1 MQIDPRVSK
10 SMLDM
15 QLLNNMSATTQTG
28 TADAFSGLLEQV
40 GQLETDDAV
49 TQENSGDVTRDE
61 NGLLWLQLGPSRGTA
76 SPLAV
81 YPASSNAATDGPTK
95 ATAYDSLIN
104 EASQKYGVP
113 VALIKAVI
121 DTESSFN
128 PSVTS
133 LAGAKGL
140 MQLMDATAQ
149 GLGVSDPYD
158 PAQNID
164 AGVRYLSY
172 QIKRFNGQEN
182 MALAAYNAG
191 PGRVQRLGVSSDEQL
206 MSVLDKLPVETQ
218 RYISKIQNAREKY
231 TI

>member
-10 SMLDM
+10 SLLDM
-15 QLLNNMSATTQTG
+15 QPLNNMSATTQTS
-28 TADAFSGLLEQV
+28 TTDAFSGLLAQA
-40 GQLETDDAV
+40 GQLETDDAATRV
-49 TQENSGDVTRDE
+49 YSNDVTRDE
-61 NGLLWLQLGPSRGTA
+61 NGLLWLQLGPSKGTA

-81 YPASSNAATDGPTK
+81 YPASSGSASDGPTK
-95 ATAYDSLIN
+95 PTAYDDLIN

-113 VALIKAVI
+113 TALIKAVI
-121 DTESSFN
+121 ETESSFN
-128 PSVTS
+128 PMVTS
-133 LAGAKGL
+133 SAGAKGL

-206 MSVLDKLPVETQ
+206 MAVLDKLPLETQ
-218 RYISKIQNAREKY
+218 KYITKIQNAREKY
-231 TI
+231 TM

>member
-28 TADAFSGLLEQV
+28 TTDAFSGLLEQV
-40 GQLETDDAV
+40 GQLETDDAA
-49 TQENSGDVTRDE
+49 TRENSGDVTRDE
-61 NGLLWLQLGPSRGTA
+61 NGLLWLQLGPSRGA
-76 SPLAV
+76 SSPFAV
-81 YPASSNAATDGPTK
+81 YPASSSTASDGPTK
-95 ATAYDSLIN
+95 STAYDDLIN

-128 PSVTS
+128 PLVTS
-133 LAGAKGL
+133 SAGAKGL

-158 PAQNID
+158 PSQNID

-206 MSVLDKLPVETQ
+206 LAVLDKLPLETQ
-218 RYISKIQNAREKY
+218 KYITKIQNAREKY
-231 TI
+231 TM

>member
-28 TADAFSGLLEQV
+28 TTDAFSGLLEQV
-40 GQLETDDAV
+40 GQLETDGAV
-49 TQENSGDVTRDE
+49 TRENSSDVTRDE

-76 SPLAV
+76 SSL
-81 YPASSNAATDGPTK
+81 YPAPSSTATDGPT
-95 ATAYDSLIN
+95 APTAYDDLIN

-121 DTESSFN
+121 ATESSFN

-133 LAGAKGL
+133 SAGAKGL

-158 PAQNID
+158 PVQNID

-206 MSVLDKLPVETQ
+206 MAVLDKLPLETQ
-218 RYISKIQNAREKY
+218 RYITKIQNAREKY

>member
-15 QLLNNMSATTQTG
+15 QLLNNMSTTTQTG

-40 GQLETDDAV
+40 GQLETDDTV
-49 TQENSGDVTRDE
+49 TRENSGDVTRDE
-61 NGLLWLQLGPSRGTA
+61 NGLLWLQLGPSRGTT
-76 SPLAV
+76 SSLAV
-81 YPASSNAATDGPTK
+81 YSASSNMATDGPTK

-133 LAGAKGL
+133 SAGAKGL

-191 PGRVQRLGVSSDEQL
+191 PGRVQRLGISSDEQL

-218 RYISKIQNAREKY
+218 RYITKIQNAREKY

>member
-40 GQLETDDAV
+40 GQLETDDTV
-49 TQENSGDVTRDE
+49 TRENSGDVTRDE
-61 NGLLWLQLGPSRGTA
+61 NGLLWLQLGPSRGTT
-76 SPLAV
+76 SSLAV
-81 YPASSNAATDGPTK
+81 YSASSNMATDGPTK

-133 LAGAKGL
+133 SAGAKGL

-218 RYISKIQNAREKY
+218 RYITKIQNAREKY

>member
-28 TADAFSGLLEQV
+28 TTDAFSGLLEQA
-40 GQLETDDAV
+40 GQLETDDAS
-49 TQENSGDVTRDE
+49 TLENSSDVIRDE
-61 NGLLWLQLGPSRGTA
+61 NGLLWLQLGPSKGAA

-81 YPASSNAATDGPTK
+81 SPASSSIASDGPTK
-95 ATAYDSLIN
+95 PTAYDDLIN
-104 EASQKYGVP
+104 EASRKYGVP

-128 PSVTS
+128 PLVTS
-133 LAGAKGL
+133 SAGAKGL

-206 MSVLDKLPVETQ
+206 MAVLDKLPLETQ
-218 RYISKIQNAREKY
+218 KYITKIQNARKKY

>member
-28 TADAFSGLLEQV
+28 TTDAFSGLLEQA
-40 GQLETDDAV
+40 GQLETDDAS
-49 TQENSGDVTRDE
+49 TLENSSDVIRDE
-61 NGLLWLQLGPSRGTA
+61 NGLLWLQLGPSKGAA
-76 SPLAV
+76 SPFAV
-81 YPASSNAATDGPTK
+81 SPASSSIASDGPTK
-95 ATAYDSLIN
+95 PTAYDDLIN
-104 EASQKYGVP
+104 EASRKYGVP

-128 PSVTS
+128 PLVTS
-133 LAGAKGL
+133 SAGAKGL

-206 MSVLDKLPVETQ
+206 MAVLDKLPLETQ
-218 RYISKIQNAREKY
+218 KYITKIQNARKKY

>member
-28 TADAFSGLLEQV
+28 TTDAFSGLLEQV
-40 GQLETDDAV
+40 GQLETDGAV
-49 TQENSGDVTRDE
+49 TRENSSDVTRDE

-76 SPLAV
+76 SSL
-81 YPASSNAATDGPTK
+81 YPAPSSTATDGPTTP
-95 ATAYDSLIN
+95 TAYDDLIS

-133 LAGAKGL
+133 SAGAKGL

-158 PAQNID
+158 PGQNID

-206 MSVLDKLPVETQ
+206 MSVLDKLPLETQ
-218 RYISKIQNAREKY
+218 RYINKIQNAREKY

>member
-10 SMLDM
+10 AIIDT
-15 QLLNNMSATTQTG
+15 QLLSNIGATAQTG
-28 TADAFSGLLEQV
+28 TTDAFSGLLEQA
-40 GQLETDDAV
+40 GQLETDDAAARV
-49 TQENSGDVTRDE
+49 NSGDVTRDE

-81 YPASSNAATDGPTK
+81 YPASSAATDGPTK
-95 ATAYDSLIN
+95 PTAYDDLIN
-104 EASQKYGVP
+104 EASNKYGVP
-113 VALIKAVI
+113 VSLIKAVI

-128 PSVTS
+128 PLVTS
-133 LAGAKGL
+133 SAGAKGL

-149 GLGVSDPYD
+149 GLGVSDAYD

-191 PGRVQRLGVSSDEQL
+191 PGRVQRLGVNSDEQL
-206 MSVLDKLPVETQ
+206 MAVLDMLPVETQ
-218 RYISKIQNAREKY
+218 KYITKIQNAREKY
-231 TI
+231 TF

>member
-10 SMLDM
+10 SIIDT
-15 QLLNNMSATTQTG
+15 QLLNNISATAQTG
-28 TADAFSGLLEQV
+28 TTDAFSGLLEQT
-40 GQLETDDAV
+40 GQLETDDAAARV
-49 TQENSGDVTRDE
+49 NSGDVTRDE
-61 NGLLWLQLGPSRGTA
+61 NGLLWLQLGPSRGAA

-81 YPASSNAATDGPTK
+81 YPSSSTATDGPTK
-95 ATAYDSLIN
+95 PTAYDDLIN
-104 EASQKYGVP
+104 EASNKYGVP
-113 VALIKAVI
+113 VSLIKAVI

-128 PSVTS
+128 PLVTS
-133 LAGAKGL
+133 SAGAKGL

-149 GLGVSDPYD
+149 GLGVSDSYD

-191 PGRVQRLGVSSDEQL
+191 PGRVQRLGVNSDEQL
-206 MSVLDKLPVETQ
+206 MAVLDKLPVETQ
-218 RYISKIQNAREKY
+218 KYITKIQNAREKY

>member
-10 SMLDM
+10 SMVDM

-28 TADAFSGLLEQV
+28 TTDAFSGLLEQV
-40 GQLETDDAV
+40 GQLETDDAA
-49 TQENSGDVTRDE
+49 TRENSSDVTRDE
-61 NGLLWLQLGPSRGTA
+61 NGLLWLQLGPSRGAA
-76 SPLAV
+76 SPFAV
-81 YPASSNAATDGPTK
+81 YPASSSTASNVPTK
-95 ATAYDSLIN
+95 PTAYDDMIN

-128 PSVTS
+128 PLVTS
-133 LAGAKGL
+133 SAGAKGL

-191 PGRVQRLGVSSDEQL
+191 PGRVQRLGVSSDKQL
-206 MSVLDKLPVETQ
+206 MAVLDKLPLETQ
-218 RYISKIQNAREKY
+218 KYITKIQNAREKY

>member
-40 GQLETDDAV
+40 GQLETDNAV

-76 SPLAV
+76 SSLAV
-81 YPASSNAATDGPTK
+81 YPASSNTATDGPTK

-133 LAGAKGL
+133 SAGAKGL

-191 PGRVQRLGVSSDEQL
+191 PGRVQRLGVSTDEQL

-218 RYISKIQNAREKY
+218 RYITKIQNAREKY
-231 TI
+231 SI

>member
-28 TADAFSGLLEQV
+28 TTDAFSGLLEQV
-40 GQLETDDAV
+40 GQLEADGAV
-49 TQENSGDVTRDE
+49 TRENSSDVTRDE

-76 SPLAV
+76 SSL
-81 YPASSNAATDGPTK
+81 YPAPSSTAIDGPTTP
-95 ATAYDSLIN
+95 TAYDHLIN

-133 LAGAKGL
+133 SAGAKGL

-158 PAQNID
+158 PVQNID

-191 PGRVQRLGVSSDEQL
+191 PGRVQRLGVNSDEQL
-206 MSVLDKLPVETQ
+206 MAVLDKLPLETQ
-218 RYISKIQNAREKY
+218 RYITKIQNAREKY

>member
-28 TADAFSGLLEQV
+28 TTDAFSGLLEQV
-40 GQLETDDAV
+40 GQLETDGAV
-49 TQENSGDVTRDE
+49 TRENSSDVTRDE

-76 SPLAV
+76 SSL
-81 YPASSNAATDGPTK
+81 YPAPSSTATDGPTTP
-95 ATAYDSLIN
+95 TAYDGLIN

-133 LAGAKGL
+133 SAGAKGL

-158 PAQNID
+158 PVQNID

-191 PGRVQRLGVSSDEQL
+191 PGRVQRLGVNSDEQL
-206 MSVLDKLPVETQ
+206 MAVLDKLPVETQ
-218 RYISKIQNAREKY
+218 RYITKIQNAREKY